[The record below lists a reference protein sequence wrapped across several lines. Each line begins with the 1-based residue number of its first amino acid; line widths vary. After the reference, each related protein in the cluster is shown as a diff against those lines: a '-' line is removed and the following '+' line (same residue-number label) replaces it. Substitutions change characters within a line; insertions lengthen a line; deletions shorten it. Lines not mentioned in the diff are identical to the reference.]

1 MADGSI
7 KFDTKLDSSGL
18 KRDLPKLK
26 SDVEKITNNIGE
38 GFSKTGAKMTRYIT
52 KPALVAGAAVAGI
65 AMKKGWDRLTAIDD
79 AKAKLEA
86 LGHSAKT
93 VEGIM
98 DSALE
103 SVKGTSFGLG
113 EAANTAASAVASGI
127 KPGEELTRY
136 LKLVSDAAAV
146 AGTDM
151 DEMGAV
157 FNKVAANGKLSA
169 EELNMLTDRGIPALS
184 LLAKA
189 SGKTV
194 EQIREDM
201 RAGKISTED
210 FLNAIEEGMGGAAKI
225 MGSKSLTAALS
236 NIGASLSRIGANFL
250 DAGGKGGGAFSQ
262 LKPLLADLADWLE
275 KIEEKS
281 VKWGETFGEV
291 FRKIT
296 QGFIAMPNGI
306 KAALAGILIGTGP
319 MLKFVGAVLKASSS
333 MATFKA
339 TAQGMSVARG
349 ILTGEI
355 SATNAVLGKFGG
367 LCSAGASK
375 AGNLAK
381 MVGGKMAGAYGTATA
396 RLAALGTTQ
405 STVNTLYGTSNRHL
419 YGQKSGLKAAAGG
432 VMAYTKRLVVNVAA
446 HVASTASTVA
456 NTVANSAFGRA
467 VGTVFGAVG
476 RATMGILRF
485 AAAHK
490 VAMLA
495 SLGII
500 GAIVGIGLY
509 MSKTGTS
516 AEELAE
522 KITTFAD
529 NAAASITAFAEAFP
543 AMVEGFT
550 DAIVGAIPQLTQ
562 SLVDI
567 VSSIA
572 ESFPAIATAIV
583 GALPMLIKAIVEG
596 LVAAIPLIAEA
607 GLQLFM
613 GLVDSAKEIIDPL
626 VAAIPEIISALV
638 DAIIILVPAI
648 IEAGITLLLAL
659 VEAIP
664 LIIPPLVEA
673 LPQIIDAV
681 VDALITL
688 TPVLIAAAIQLFMA
702 IVKAIP
708 KIVKALIKALP
719 QIASAIAK
727 GLQKAKQAAAKKMAE
742 MVREVWN
749 KIKEIVKKFGFS
761 GLVSKVTGVFNKV
774 KNAIT
779 RPIDKAKELVN
790 KAIKKIKSFFPL
802 RIGKIFSGLKLPKIS
817 VSTKK
822 GLLGIPVP
830 KFSVNWNAKG
840 AIFDKPTV
848 LQGVGEAGAELVM
861 PLGKFWVKMDK
872 LAATIFDGM
881 ALIAESIERK
891 MPVMQPAFAV
901 PQGGVSPY
909 AAQNMAAERR
919 IEAERATKISEG
931 LMTSGESAG
940 DAIYALTDAM
950 SRVKVTNILNCD
962 GKTIATVTA
971 PFMAPEIARIN
982 ARETRKRGR
991 R

>member
-225 MGSKSLTAALS
+225 MGSKSLTAAMS

-355 SATNAVLGKFGG
+355 SATNAVLAKFGG
-367 LCSAGASK
+367 LCSAGVSK

-419 YGQKSGLKAAAGG
+419 YGQQSGLKAAAGG
-432 VMAYTKRLVVNVAA
+432 VVAYTKRLAVNAAA

-495 SLGII
+495 SLGVI

-543 AMVEGFT
+543 GMVEQFT
-550 DAIVGAIPQLTQ
+550 GSLITIIESLTASLPAIINAFAGVIPQVISGLVDAIIVAFPQ
-562 SLVDI
+562 I
-567 VSSIA
+567 VQAGIA
-572 ESFPAIATAIV
+572 
-583 GALPMLIKAIVEG
+583 
-596 LVAAIPLIAEA
+596 
-607 GLQLFM
+607 LFM
-613 GLVDSAKEIIDPL
+613 GLVQALEQILPPLLAALPMIINML
-626 VAAIPEIISALV
+626 VEAWLVLAPALM
-638 DAIIILVPAI
+638 
-648 IEAGITLLLAL
+648 EAGITLFMAL
-659 VEAIP
+659 IDAIP

-673 LPQIIDAV
+673 IPQIVTALCDALIVLIPALIEAGITLLLALIDAIPQIIPPLVEAMPQIISAIV
-681 VDALITL
+681 QALIQAIPL
-688 TPVLIAAAIQLFMA
+688 LIAASVQLLMA
-702 IVKAIP
+702 LVKAIP
-708 KIVKALIKALP
+708 KILASLKAALP
-719 QIASAIAK
+719 KIKTAIIK
-727 GLQKAKQAAAKKMAE
+727 GFQAAKAAAIKKMKE
-742 MVREVWN
+742 MVKGVWN
-749 KIKEIVKKFGFS
+749 KIKEIVQKFGFS
-761 GLVSKVTGVFNKV
+761 GLVAKVTGVFGKV
-774 KNAIT
+774 KDAIM
-779 RPIDKAKELVN
+779 RPINKAKELVSS
-790 KAIKKIKSFFPL
+790 AIQKIKGFFPL
-802 RIGKIFSGLKLPKIS
+802 KIGKILSGIKLPKIS

-840 AIFDKPTV
+840 AIF
-848 LQGVGEAGAELVM
+848 
-861 PLGKFWVKMDK
+861 
-872 LAATIFDGM
+872 
-881 ALIAESIERK
+881 
-891 MPVMQPAFAV
+891 
-901 PQGGVSPY
+901 
-909 AAQNMAAERR
+909 
-919 IEAERATKISEG
+919 
-931 LMTSGESAG
+931 
-940 DAIYALTDAM
+940 
-950 SRVKVTNILNCD
+950 
-962 GKTIATVTA
+962 
-971 PFMAPEIARIN
+971 
-982 ARETRKRGR
+982 
-991 R
+991 